1 MGGSAFGLVVLGVL
15 ALLAVMMMLRGSAR
29 TAEDV
34 MRDLGEI
41 DTEDAAESYL
51 VRQARAQLS
60 DPLVKAGLFSADER
74 RRFELRGRL
83 FPIFGAALGVIS
95 ALLGAPGNLQI
106 LFMFMG
112 IGLFVGFVA
121 RQSRLKRLTQQYS
134 HKLEFFLPVVM
145 ERLVMAVQSGL
156 DILAA
161 LGAIIE
167 LESAA
172 VGGEE
177 KKFDPVTRLF
187 MVVHRLAER
196 GLTFGQALEE
206 VAAGVECGAVRH
218 CFIHLAVAHE
228 EGGELVMP
236 LKELSDSTQLYYQE
250 TVDEEI
256 AKLPVKATM
265 PLLLTFAGLILLFLT
280 SPLVQVTKLFSSTS
294 TLSQAP

>member
-1 MGGSAFGLVVLGVL
+1 MGENTLGLIILVVL
-15 ALLAVMMMLRGSAR
+15 AVVAAVMMLRGSR
-29 TAEDV
+29 RSAEDV
-34 MRDLGEI
+34 VRDLNDLDSDDGEQ
-41 DTEDAAESYL
+41 SYL
-51 VRQARAQLS
+51 VKQARLQLS
-60 DPLVKAGLFSADER
+60 DPLTKAGLFSAEER
-74 RRFELRGRL
+74 RGFELRGRL
-83 FPIFGAALGVIS
+83 FPVLGAAIGVVIV
-95 ALLGAPGNLQI
+95 LLLAPGNTQMLVM
-106 LFMFMG
+106 LTL
-112 IGLFVGFVA
+112 IGLFVGYVA
-121 RQSRLKRLTQQYS
+121 RQSRLKRCTERYANR
-134 HKLEFFLPVVM
+134 LEFFLPVVM

-167 LESAA
+167 LESEA
-172 VGGEE
+172 VGRDER
-177 KKFDPVTRLF
+177 KFDPVTRLF

-256 AKLPVKATM
+256 AKLPVKATV
-265 PLLLTFAGLILLFLT
+265 PLLFTFAGLILFFLT
-280 SPLVQVTKLFSSTS
+280 SPMVQISSLLSSTS
-294 TLSQAP
+294 AFNQGP